1 MSQLFEK
8 IPMEGVELLLGQIP
22 LVAEVGEA
30 AEQGKSIFSQ
40 ANKQVMEAF
49 ETIAERIISRV
60 ETAH

>member
-8 IPMEGVELLLGQIP
+8 IPMEGVKLLLGRIP

-40 ANKQVMEAF
+40 ANKQVAGIF
-49 ETIAERIISRV
+49 EEIAERIISRV
-60 ETAH
+60 EGVP